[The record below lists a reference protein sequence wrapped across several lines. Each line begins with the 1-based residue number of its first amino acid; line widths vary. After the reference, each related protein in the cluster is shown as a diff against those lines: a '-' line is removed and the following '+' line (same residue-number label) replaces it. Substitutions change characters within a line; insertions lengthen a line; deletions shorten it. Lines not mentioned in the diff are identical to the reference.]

1 MAKRRIDPRKLAAAA
16 AALLLAGC
24 VNFSPLDD
32 LETVTPPPDAFS
44 QALYKNYSFLAQSFG
59 AVGQSAYTSFD
70 QAASLPL
77 TETDVSVAT
86 LANTFAN
93 KALMLSRGEA
103 VDPEPSRDVA
113 THEMRDRLVRA
124 LTPGRDDFPRDAA
137 RAQADWDCWRLNL
150 RASTQAA
157 AAERCHQSFNVTLVR
172 LETETQAMTA
182 QRDAE
187 KAKQKKAEPEKKDD
201 SGRTDEDSELP

>member
-32 LETVTPPPDAFS
+32 LETATPPADAFS
-44 QALYKNYSFLAQSFG
+44 QALFKNYSFLAQSFG
-59 AVGQSAYTSFD
+59 SVGQSAYTSFD
-70 QAASLPL
+70 QEGSLPL
-77 TETDVSVAT
+77 TQTDLSVAT
-86 LANTFAN
+86 LANTYAG
-93 KALMLSRGEA
+93 KAMMLTRGEA
-103 VDPEPSRDVA
+103 VDPEPSRDIT
-113 THEMRDRLVRA
+113 THELRDRLVRA

-157 AAERCHQSFNVTLVR
+157 AAERCRQSFNVTLVR

-187 KAKQKKAEPEKKDD
+187 KAKQKKAEPEKKADSAGPDD
-201 SGRTDEDSELP
+201 GSEMP